1 MTIGRASLIPGE
13 RNTTPIKWT
22 IRVWKSSWLKQLYAW
37 CKCVVMLWF
46 VARNTLIVHSERL
59 LPSVMRQWQ
68 FLIPHES
75 MMWFVIVHLLVG
87 TPWVSWLLG
96 DGLCLVFHLL
106 SCQAHQIC
114 IILVFQLA
122 RLLSSVLPSR
132 QMPHLLHSLHHA
144 ESSALLHTLTRWAMQ
159 IREGDCFSICASY
172 RWMWVRGDSELHCL
186 VCYYKPQSLVSP
198 LL

>member
-1 MTIGRASLIPGE
+1 MTIGKQSLIPGE

-106 SCQAHQIC
+106 SCLAHQIC
-114 IILVFQLA
+114 IILVFQRGGSWAVFFPAA
-122 RLLSSVLPSR
+122 RCLTYSTLFTWKPRRFFTPSPDEGCRSVKGTV
-132 QMPHLLHSLHHA
+132 
-144 ESSALLHTLTRWAMQ
+144 SASAPP
-159 IREGDCFSICASY
+159 IDECG
-172 RWMWVRGDSELHCL
+172 
-186 VCYYKPQSLVSP
+186 
-198 LL
+198 

>member
-1 MTIGRASLIPGE
+1 MTIGKQSLIPGE

-37 CKCVVMLWF
+37 YQCVVMLWF

-68 FLIPHES
+68 VLIPHES

-87 TPWVSWLLG
+87 IPWVSWLLG

-122 RLLSSVLPSR
+122 RLLSSVLPIR
-132 QMPHLLHSLHHA
+132 QMPPFTLFIMLSLRGLLHP
-144 ESSALLHTLTRWAMQ
+144 LTRWAMQ
-159 IREGDCFSICASY
+159 IREGDCFSICVSH
-172 RWMWVRGDSELHCL
+172 RWMWTWGDSELHCL
-186 VCYYKPQSLVSP
+186 VCYCKP
-198 LL
+198 